1 MDQLIIQGGKALHG
15 VVPVSGA
22 KNAALPLLISSLLTG
37 ERCTWQRVPALQ
49 DIKTTVKLLKGMG
62 AEVDW
67 NEQTGT
73 VSISAARLT
82 SREADYDLVRTMR
95 ASVVVLGPLL
105 ARFGEA
111 KVSLPGGCAIGTRPI
126 DLHLFGFERLGAE
139 IELENGYVVARAKKL
154 KGARIPFSFPSVGAT
169 ENVLMAAVMAEGGT
183 VMENCAREPEIVD
196 LARALRAMG
205 AEISGEGTET
215 IRVKGVGGLKGCT
228 HEVMP
233 DRIEAGT
240 YLAVGHATGGDV
252 TVEGIDPDDLGVVL
266 EKFEEAGATLRRGEK
281 SIRLIANGRPV
292 GSDITTQPFPGFPTD
307 MQAQFMS
314 VMTLAEGASVIS
326 ETIFENRFM
335 HVPELCRMGADITVR
350 GNTAMVRGVAGLTG
364 APVMATDL
372 RASASLVICALAAK
386 GESRVRRIYH
396 LDRGYE
402 KIEEKLARLGGRVER
417 QKES

>member
-1 MDQLIIQGGKALHG
+1 MDQLIIQGGKPLNG
-15 VVPVSGA
+15 IVPVSGA

-37 ERCTWQRVPALQ
+37 ERCVWHKVPALQ
-49 DIKTTVKLLKGMG
+49 DIKTTLKLLKGMG
-62 AEVDW
+62 ADVDW
-67 NEQTGT
+67 DEATGT
-73 VSISAARLT
+73 VGVKAGQLT

-169 ENVLMAAVMAEGGT
+169 ENVLMAAVMAEGET

-196 LARALRAMG
+196 LACALRAMG
-205 AEISGEGTET
+205 ADISGEGTET
-215 IRVKGVGGLKGCT
+215 IRVKGVGSLKGCT
-228 HEVMP
+228 HTVMP

-240 YLAVGHATGGDV
+240 YLAAGHATGGDV

-266 EKFEEAGATLRRGEK
+266 EKFEEAGATLERGK
-281 SIRLIANGRPV
+281 NSIRLIANGRPK
-292 GSDITTQPFPGFPTD
+292 GADITTQPFPGFPTD

-386 GESRVRRIYH
+386 GQSRVRRIYH

-402 KIEEKLARLGGRVER
+402 KIEEKLARIGGSVER
-417 QKES
+417 QKEN